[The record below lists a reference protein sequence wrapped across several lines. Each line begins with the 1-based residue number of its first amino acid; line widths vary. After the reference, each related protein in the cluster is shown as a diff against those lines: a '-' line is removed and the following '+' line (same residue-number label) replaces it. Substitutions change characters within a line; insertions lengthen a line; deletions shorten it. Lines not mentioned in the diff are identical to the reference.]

1 MVDMEKVKIALTLL
15 SIAIV
20 VGPLAGMAFIFRD
33 NLAGLI
39 VPPEINNIVN
49 GQIGNVTASNFV
61 SPSLEGEPQ
70 YNPDTGALNVAFNFT
85 NPLTNQIS
93 VDKFL
98 ADIKSKDNHALLGNI
113 SLVEPINIAPGKNG
127 IIDVAGNLSP
137 ELINQIQTQYQD
149 NGKVNIIIEN
159 INAEVAGI
167 QFHLDSFDAGSIQL
181 PR

>member
-1 MVDMEKVKIALTLL
+1 MFDMEKLKIALTLL

-20 VGPLAGMAFIFRD
+20 IGPLAGMALIYRD
-33 NLAGLI
+33 NLAGLV
-39 VPPEINNIVN
+39 VPPEIINIAN
-49 GQIGNVTASNFV
+49 GQIENVTASNFV
-61 SPSLEGEPQ
+61 SPSLAGEPQ

-93 VDKFL
+93 VDQFS
-98 ADIKSKDNHALLGNI
+98 ADIKSKDNNALLGNI
-113 SLVEPINIAPGKNG
+113 SLVEPINIAPGENG

-159 INAEVAGI
+159 INAEVAGVQI
-167 QFHLDSFDAGSIQL
+167 HLESFDVGSIQL